1 MAEQSALVRE
11 LALARPPSLSAL
23 ELTAVQ
29 VEAQLLAFE
38 REERGEQGSEEHS
51 QPSAAS
57 SSPSAAAAARGESR
71 EERVQRLMA
80 EALAGVRRPEARQG
94 VRRPDAAVAE
104 QPLRRRSPSPPRF
117 AERRSVSASPARRRP
132 PQARARAVAG
142 SAWGA
147 R

>member
-11 LALARPPSLSAL
+11 LALARTPLLSAL

-38 REERGEQGSEEHS
+38 REERGEQGSEEHCR
-51 QPSAAS
+51 PSAAR

-80 EALAGVRRPEARQG
+80 EALAGVRR
-94 VRRPDAAVAE
+94 RRDAATAE
-104 QPLRRRSPSPPRF
+104 QPLGRRSPSPPRF
-117 AERRSVSASPARRRP
+117 SERRSVSASPARRRP
-132 PQARARAVAG
+132 QARARAAAG
-142 SAWGA
+142 SALGA